1 MDPVPRKETL
11 ASFFELLS
19 PEERADSEEERRW
32 IKGSR
37 YLLYKNE
44 ENLTDGQRPRLEKLL
59 EVNQAIHTAYLLRD
73 SLKEIWTLRSPWAVR
88 RALGEWCEMAEESG
102 IGPLE
107 RFAASLRS
115 HRRGIVAHTAYS
127 IHTGQLE
134 GVNDKIKLIKRR
146 SHGFRDS
153 TYFTLKVK
161 QAFPGN

>member
-19 PEERADSEEERRW
+19 PEERAESEEERRW

-37 YLLYKNE
+37 YLLYKTQ
-44 ENLTDGQRPRLEKLL
+44 ENLTGGQRPRLEKLL
-59 EVNQAIHTAYLLRD
+59 EVNQAIHTAYLLPD

-88 RALGEWCEMAEESG
+88 RALEEWCEMAEQSG

-107 RFAASLRS
+107 
-115 HRRGIVAHTAYS
+115 
-127 IHTGQLE
+127 
-134 GVNDKIKLIKRR
+134 GVSDKIKLIKRR
-146 SHGFRDS
+146 SYGFRDS
-153 TYFTLKVK
+153 TYFPLKVK